1 VSAFLLNVAAA
12 GGYLAVQEEAP
23 AALPLSSSMVLSGPA
38 SPATRQRRDLLQTSL
53 EFVEKLCDISMV
65 LAKLQPVGGCV
76 GRGGGQQQVD
86 CCGSARMTWQ

>member
-1 VSAFLLNVAAA
+1 MSAFLLNVAAA

-23 AALPLSSSMVLSGPA
+23 AALPLSSSMVLAGPA

-65 LAKLQPVGGCV
+65 LAKLQSVGVAVCT
-76 GRGGGQQQVD
+76 RGAVIHCSSCRGFEQV
-86 CCGSARMTWQ
+86 Q